1 MARNWLLSRGNSK
14 LGEGI
19 HGWTIPAVQTCPG
32 RTACCER
39 ACFGRHG
46 RFVTSTMTRLNR
58 WRYEQ
63 SKKASFVDR
72 MCDEIVKRGVLVLR
86 VHVVGDFATPRYT
99 AKWIEIAARC
109 PDVKMFAY
117 SRSWRVE
124 TIRPLLYAWG
134 ALPNTRLWLSADRD
148 SGLPENVPEGA
159 QVAWLQVDESPPPGG
174 DLTFQVRKLRRLSLP
189 TVAPVCLQ
197 ERPETKHMNC
207 SSCRV
212 CWQ

>member
-1 MARNWLLSRGNSK
+1 MARKWLLSRGNSK

-39 ACFGRHG
+39 VCFGRHG
-46 RFVTSTMTRLNR
+46 RFVTATMARLNR

-63 SKKASFVDR
+63 SRKASFVEA
-72 MCDEIVKRGVLVLR
+72 MCDEIVRRGVLVLR
-86 VHVVGDFATPRYT
+86 VHVVGDFPTRRYIS
-99 AKWIEIAARC
+99 KWIEIAVRS
-109 PDVKMFAY
+109 PGVKMFAY

-124 TIRPLLYAWG
+124 KLRPLLYAFG
-134 ALPNTRLWLSADRD
+134 ALPNVRLWLSADKD
-148 SGLPENVPEGA
+148 SGLPENVPPGVR
-159 QVAWLQVDESPPPGG
+159 VAWLQVDEAPPQGG

-189 TVAPVCLQ
+189 TAGPVCAQ